1 MMSHSQLL
9 KQNGKP
15 RPNTFKP
22 VLVPRPEEQ
31 EAAYEAALELVAQ
44 IDDHLTHGT
53 KHYRT
58 QSGELLRTLDQ
69 VVNAIL
75 DNNLASEVED
85 YGHQRELAW
94 AA

>member
-1 MMSHSQLL
+1 MSHLQLV

-15 RPNTFKP
+15 RSNTFKP

-31 EAAYEAALELVAQ
+31 AAAYETALELVAQ
-44 IDDHLTHGT
+44 IDDHLTNGT
-53 KHYRT
+53 RHYRAA
-58 QSGELLRTLDQ
+58 SGELLRTLDQ

-75 DNNLASEVED
+75 DDTLVSDVKD
-85 YGHQRELAW
+85 YGYQRELAW

>member
-1 MMSHSQLL
+1 MSHLQLV

-15 RPNTFKP
+15 RSSTFKP

-31 EAAYEAALELVAQ
+31 AAAYEAALELVAQ
-44 IDDHLTHGT
+44 IDDHLVNGT

-58 QSGELLRTLDQ
+58 ASGELLRTLDQ

-75 DNNLASEVED
+75 DDTLVSDVKD
-85 YGHQRELAW
+85 YGYQRELAW

>member
-1 MMSHSQLL
+1 MSHLQLV

-31 EAAYEAALELVAQ
+31 AAAYQAALELVAQ
-44 IDDHLTHGT
+44 IDEHLTNGT

-58 QSGELLRTLDQ
+58 VSGELLRTLDQ

-75 DNNLASEVED
+75 DNTLATEAED
-85 YGHQRELAW
+85 YGYRRELAW